1 MRNMWDVD
9 QVHTKGLD
17 IQCSVRVQQVL
28 RFSDGSY
35 LEDMDHWW
43 LSGIYRSVI

>member
-1 MRNMWDVD
+1 MDSHAAFTLRL
-9 QVHTKGLD
+9 QVM
-17 IQCSVRVQQVL
+17 

-43 LSGIYRSVI
+43 LSGIYR

>member
-1 MRNMWDVD
+1 MSCPELPSLP
-9 QVHTKGLD
+9 HTVLW
-17 IQCSVRVQQVL
+17 QQVM

-43 LSGIYRSVI
+43 LSGIYR